1 MIGICTDSSAQLPP
15 ELAQRYGVE
24 VVPITVIVD
33 GHEYLEGV
41 DLDADGFNTMCA
53 AGHRPVLSISQPSPG
68 QFALAYEA
76 SAARGSV
83 QILSIHASST
93 LNAAVLA
100 AHNALVPVRLI
111 DSGATSFGV
120 SCCVWATAE
129 AIAHGASFDE
139 AAAVAEGLSPDIGNV
154 FIGDM
159 SNSRDIKVLTTREG
173 EDEVIERVQSM
184 VDAVNAMARYVVGWG
199 PRVNVGVGIRDLS
212 NAPIG
217 DALAQAA
224 GEAANVVEVVRF
236 RFGPSAADGMAPRA
250 VGCFVFRV

>member
-154 FIGDM
+154 FISGT
-159 SNSRDIKVLTTREG
+159 SHAHGIAVRTRRDG
-173 EDEVIERVQSM
+173 QDEVIESAQSM
-184 VDAVNAMARYVVGWG
+184 VDAVNAMARYVIGWG
-199 PRVNVGVGIRDLS
+199 PRVKVGVGLS
-212 NAPIG
+212 DPSGAPISE
-217 DALAQAA
+217 ALAQAA
-224 GEAANVVEVVRF
+224 GEAANVLEVVRY
-236 RFGPSAADGMAPRA
+236 RIGPSAADDVVPETVA
-250 VGCFVFRV
+250 CFVFRV